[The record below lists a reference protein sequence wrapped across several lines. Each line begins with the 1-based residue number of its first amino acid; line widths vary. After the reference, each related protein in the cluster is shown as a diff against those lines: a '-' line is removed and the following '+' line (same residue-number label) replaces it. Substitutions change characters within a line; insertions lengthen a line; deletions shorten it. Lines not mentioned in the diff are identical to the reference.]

1 MKTLKQK
8 IEEAAERRGF
18 SAGLGERWEAEEAFK
33 AGAQFL
39 LDEGYRFTKEDMSN
53 AFNAGT
59 RWNYNPDE
67 FDDFE
72 EWLKER
78 GRHEQRVKK

>member
-8 IEEAAERRGF
+8 IEEAAERYSDSVHYPTSSIPDGIFRGSF
-18 SAGLGERWEAEEAFK
+18 IK
-33 AGAQFL
+33 GAQFL

-78 GRHEQRVKK
+78 GEA